1 MEGSKNI
8 KRKCSYRKNIKRR
21 ETCFKKGN
29 KLSSERQ
36 KVHHEECIAS
46 VSFAET
52 SKQNSLPENV
62 PKQRSRLPKSLALD
76 VLYASSDSSGT
87 VPFRLRPS
95 SATEKREINTDKHT
109 EENSFNAENVIVN
122 LKMLENAFK
131 CMKGHACENEDLRLS
146 VLDRKGLCITIKIKC
161 MNCGFNSVDVPL
173 FQSVK
178 RHGRSTGVI
187 NDCLLL
193 PVLSSK
199 LGISDLQRVLA
210 CLNIQSIVVS
220 NS

>member
-1 MEGSKNI
+1 
-8 KRKCSYRKNIKRR
+8 
-21 ETCFKKGN
+21 
-29 KLSSERQ
+29 
-36 KVHHEECIAS
+36 
-46 VSFAET
+46 
-52 SKQNSLPENV
+52 
-62 PKQRSRLPKSLALD
+62 
-76 VLYASSDSSGT
+76 
-87 VPFRLRPS
+87 
-95 SATEKREINTDKHT
+95 
-109 EENSFNAENVIVN
+109 
-122 LKMLENAFK
+122 MLENAFK

-210 CLNIQSIVVS
+210 CLNIQSPDKRGMQRKFNTLSDEVVKMNNTQMQKKTGVCAKS
-220 NS
+220 VFVEALKSSLKLELFCEF